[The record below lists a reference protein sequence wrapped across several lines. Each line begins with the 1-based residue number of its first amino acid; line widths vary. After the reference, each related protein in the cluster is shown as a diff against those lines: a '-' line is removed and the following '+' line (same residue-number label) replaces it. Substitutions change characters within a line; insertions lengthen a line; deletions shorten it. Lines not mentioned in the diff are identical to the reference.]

1 MPVVPPAVPTLP
13 RRFRNIEILTIAYR
27 TTPDGIA
34 RFLPEQLS
42 ARGERAIVHIYR
54 LHDPDWFG
62 SYGEL
67 AVHIPVRHDASGVEG
82 SYSPMFVLES
92 DAAIAAGRELFGQ
105 PKKAGTV
112 TLAPDGDLL
121 VGRVTRNG
129 IDLLTATMAY
139 KQQPSSAAALNEL
152 SFGTNI
158 NLKVIP
164 ATDGSGDAI
173 RELTA
178 RDFTEVDVHEV
189 WEGNATVEVR
199 PHAQVPVHLLPV
211 LEVERA
217 FHWRADFT
225 AVYGRVLERL
235 PVSNEQHA
243 SHDAEQQVFV

>member
-13 RRFRNIEILTIAYR
+13 RRFRNCEILTIAYR
-27 TTPDGIA
+27 TERDAIA
-34 RFLPEQLS
+34 QFLPEQLS
-42 ARGERAIVHIYR
+42 ARGDRVMIHIYR

-67 AVHIPVRHDASGVEG
+67 AVHIPVRHASTDVEG
-82 SYSPMFVLES
+82 SFSPMFVLES

-112 TLAPDGDLL
+112 TLAQDGDLL
-121 VGRVTRNG
+121 VGRVMRNG
-129 IDLLTATMAY
+129 IDLLTATMVY
-139 KQQPSSAAALNEL
+139 KQRPSTVAALNEL
-152 SFGTNI
+152 GFGTNI

-178 RDFTEVDVHEV
+178 RDFTELDVHEI

-211 LEVERA
+211 LRVERA

-225 AVYGRVLERL
+225 GVYGRVLETLTTDSR
-235 PVSNEQHA
+235 PTVEEDIPA
-243 SHDAEQQVFV
+243 FA

>member
-1 MPVVPPAVPTLP
+1 MESMPVVPSAVPTLP

-82 SYSPMFVLES
+82 SYSPMFVLE
-92 DAAIAAGRELFGQ
+92 
-105 PKKAGTV
+105 
-112 TLAPDGDLL
+112 
-121 VGRVTRNG
+121 
-129 IDLLTATMAY
+129 
-139 KQQPSSAAALNEL
+139 
-152 SFGTNI
+152 
-158 NLKVIP
+158 
-164 ATDGSGDAI
+164 
-173 RELTA
+173 
-178 RDFTEVDVHEV
+178 
-189 WEGNATVEVR
+189 
-199 PHAQVPVHLLPV
+199 
-211 LEVERA
+211 VERA

-235 PVSNEQHA
+235 PVGDEAHA
-243 SHDAEQQVFV
+243 YA

>member
-1 MPVVPPAVPTLP
+1 VESIPVVPPAVPTLP
-13 RRFRNIEILTIAYR
+13 RRFRNIEILTVAYR
-27 TTPDGIA
+27 TQADGIP

-42 ARGERAIVHIYR
+42 ARGDRVLIHIYR

-67 AVHIPVRHDASGVEG
+67 AVHIPVRHESTGVEG
-82 SYSPMFVLES
+82 SFSPMFVRES
-92 DAAIAAGRELFGQ
+92 DAAIPAGRELFGQ

-139 KQQPSSAAALNEL
+139 KQRPSTVDALNEL

-189 WEGNATVEVR
+189 WEGSATVEVR

-225 AVYGRVLERL
+225 AVYGRVLETL
-235 PVSNEQHA
+235 TADTHSPA
-243 SHDAEQQVFV
+243 FA